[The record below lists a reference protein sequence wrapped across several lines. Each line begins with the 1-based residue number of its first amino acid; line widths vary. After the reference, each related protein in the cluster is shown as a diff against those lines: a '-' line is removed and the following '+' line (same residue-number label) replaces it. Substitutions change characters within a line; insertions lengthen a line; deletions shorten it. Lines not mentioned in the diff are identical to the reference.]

1 MPHAPLRVQTHVALV
16 LALVAAFAI
25 LPATPAAAA
34 TVTQAGITYETAG
47 DGTAT
52 VTGFDGSSTS
62 VTIPDS
68 ITEAATEYLVVAIA
82 DHAFDGNALTSVII
96 GDEVRRVGRN
106 AFWNSGIT
114 SLTLGSSV
122 ETIAWAAFEG
132 TNLGDVVIPSS
143 VTTIENYAFAS
154 SGLTSV
160 TIDGADASLGYESFA
175 RNPALATVDLGDG
188 ATTVGERAFQN
199 LGALTSL
206 DLGNTRSVGY
216 AAFEGTHLGDLTI
229 PTSVTTIGSY
239 AFRSAGL
246 TSLTIHSTA
255 LTIERNRFDNNPG
268 LTTVAIGDGDI
279 TIGKRAFQNV
289 TTLTSLDLGNTRS
302 VGYAAFEG
310 TNLGDLTIPTSV
322 TTLGNYAFKNAGLTS
337 LVIDDAALAI
347 SREAFYLNPNLTSAD
362 LGDAVTSIGDHA
374 LANAGF
380 THITI
385 PGTVTSISSHAFS
398 RNGYLSSVTLNPGL
412 ETIGYA
418 AFYRTTIEEVVIP
431 HTVTYIGDYSF
442 MFTGIR
448 SVVLDDAPAVIGAG
462 AFWDNH
468 IETLDLGTSVTEI
481 RNSAFAHN
489 ALTTLTVPAQ
499 VTLVGPDAFSANPL
513 ETVRLLGP
521 HATYLEGELAL
532 FPGIQSTGPFGP
544 GMDPL
549 IQFSEEHRA
558 SGYTSPTVTLGG
570 ATYRSVG
577 LITVSIKTNLTAEP
591 TVLEVPSGWVLAAPS
606 LVEDGYW
613 LTSLSTIPA
622 GIQVGEALT
631 ESATITAE
639 LAPTAVSGAA
649 SAVRGE
655 PYRIEVAGVP
665 GGGRVAVELHSAPVD
680 LGTHEVVDGAVTV
693 TIPSDAELGA
703 HDLVVT
709 GEQYGTAVGTVQLTV
724 AEPLAETGPDGTS
737 RTMGLA
743 LLSVLMGVAALL
755 GRRLRY

>member
-1 MPHAPLRVQTHVALV
+1 MQTHVALV
-16 LALVAAFAI
+16 LALVASFDI

-52 VTGFDGSSTS
+52 VTGFDGSSAS

-68 ITEAATEYLVVAIA
+68 ITEAATEYLVIAIA
-82 DHAFDGNALTSVII
+82 DHAFDGNALTSVTI

-132 TNLGDVVIPSS
+132 TSLGDVVIPSS
-143 VTTIENYAFAS
+143 VTTIENYAFAG

-160 TIDGADASLGYESFA
+160 TIDGADTSIGYEAFA
-175 RNPALATVDLGDG
+175 RNPALASVDLGNG
-188 ATTVGERAFQN
+188 ATTIGERAFQN
-199 LGALTSL
+199 LTNLTHL
-206 DLGNTRSVGY
+206 DLGGTTSIGY
-216 AAFEGTHLGDLTI
+216 AAFEGTHLGNLTI
-229 PTSVTTIGSY
+229 PASVTAMGSY
-239 AFRSAGL
+239 AFKDAGL
-246 TSLTIHSTA
+246 TSVVIENAAFTIPA
-255 LTIERNRFDNNPG
+255 EAFFLNPDLAVVDLGNAVTGIGHHAFADASLSEVSVPGTVVSIGNFGFAGNVG
-268 LTTVAIGDGDI
+268 LTT
-279 TIGKRAFQNV
+279 
-289 TTLTSLDLGNTRS
+289 LSL
-302 VGYAAFEG
+302 A
-310 TNLGDLTIPTSV
+310 
-322 TTLGNYAFKNAGLTS
+322 
-337 LVIDDAALAI
+337 
-347 SREAFYLNPNLTSAD
+347 
-362 LGDAVTSIGDHA
+362 
-374 LANAGF
+374 
-380 THITI
+380 
-385 PGTVTSISSHAFS
+385 
-398 RNGYLSSVTLNPGL
+398 PGL
-412 ETIGYA
+412 ETIGDG
-418 AFYRTTIEEVVIP
+418 AFAYTDLREVTIPSTVTTIVDGAFLLSGL
-431 HTVTYIGDYSF
+431 TSVTI
-442 MFTGIR
+442 
-448 SVVLDDAPAVIGAG
+448 DDAAVSIGRF
-462 AFWDNH
+462 AFGYNT
-468 IETLDLGTSVTEI
+468 IESLDLGSATVSI
-481 RNSAFAHN
+481 GARAFRNN
-489 ALTTLTVPAQ
+489 ALTT
-499 VTLVGPDAFSANPL
+499 VTLPEQVSIVGPDAFDGNPL
-513 ETVRLLGP
+513 ETVRVLGP
-521 HATYLEGELAL
+521 LATY
-532 FPGIQSTGPFGP
+532 PGGSSYGPFGP
-544 GMDPL
+544 GLDPL

-622 GIQVGEALT
+622 GIQVGETLT
-631 ESATITAE
+631 QSATITAE

-655 PYRIEVAGVP
+655 PYRVEVTGVP
-665 GGGRVAVELHSAPVD
+665 DGGRVAVELHSAPVD

-693 TIPSDAELGA
+693 TIPSDAEFGA

-724 AEPLAETGPDGTS
+724 VEPLAETGPDGAS

-743 LLSVLMGVAALL
+743 LVCVLMGVAALF

>member
-199 LGALTSL
+199 LGA
-206 DLGNTRSVGY
+206 
-216 AAFEGTHLGDLTI
+216 
-229 PTSVTTIGSY
+229 
-239 AFRSAGL
+239 
-246 TSLTIHSTA
+246 
-255 LTIERNRFDNNPG
+255 
-268 LTTVAIGDGDI
+268 
-279 TIGKRAFQNV
+279 
-289 TTLTSLDLGNTRS
+289 LTSLDLGNTRS

-532 FPGIQSTGPFGP
+532 FPGVQSTGPFGP